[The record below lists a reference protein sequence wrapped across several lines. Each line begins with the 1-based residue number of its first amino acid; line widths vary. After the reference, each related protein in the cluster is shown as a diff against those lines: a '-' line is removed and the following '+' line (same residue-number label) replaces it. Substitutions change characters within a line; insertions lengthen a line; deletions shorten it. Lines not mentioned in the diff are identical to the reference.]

1 MKKFFGTGVALI
13 TPFKKDLSIDVDALE
28 KLVNFQVDN
37 GVDYLVVLGTTA
49 ESATLSKSEK
59 ELVKETIIKA
69 NNKRLPLV
77 IGIGGNNT
85 LDVVAEIKNTDLSNF
100 DAILSVSPYY
110 NKPTQ
115 EGIYQHFKAIATAT
129 NKDIILYNVPGRT
142 AKNMDPSIVLRLAN
156 EYKNIIGIKEAA
168 GDMVQALK
176 IIQHKPKDFL
186 VISGDDMI
194 TLPMVLAGGAGVI
207 SVIAQGLPREFS
219 KMMNLGLKR
228 NVDEAFDIQYQIMES
243 IDLIFEEG
251 NPAGIKAMLAILGIC
266 NNTVRLPL
274 VPATNEL
281 NEKIKNFINQL
292 NS

>member
-1 MKKFFGTGVALI
+1 MKKFFGTGVALV
-13 TPFKKDLSIDVDALE
+13 TPFKKDLSVDAVALE
-28 KLVNFQVDN
+28 RLVNYQIDN

-49 ESATLSKSEK
+49 ESATLSKNEK

-85 LDVVAEIKNTDLSNF
+85 LAVIEEIKNTNLSDF

-115 EGIYQHFKAIATAT
+115 EGIYQHFKAIALST
-129 NKDIILYNVPGRT
+129 NKEIILYNVPGRT
-142 AKNMDPSIVLRLAN
+142 AKNMEPSVVLKLAKEFN
-156 EYKNIIGIKEAA
+156 NIIGIKEAA
-168 GDMVQALK
+168 GDIVQAMK

-207 SVIAQGLPREFS
+207 SVIAQGLPKEFS
-219 KMMNLGLKR
+219 KMMRLGLDRK
-228 NVDEAFDIQYQIMES
+228 VDESFEIQYQIMDS
-243 IDLIFEEG
+243 IDFIFEEG
-251 NPAGIKAMLAILGIC
+251 NPAGIKEMLEIIGIC

-274 VPATNEL
+274 VTATNEL
-281 NEKIKNFINQL
+281 KEKIKNFINQL
-292 NS
+292 NT